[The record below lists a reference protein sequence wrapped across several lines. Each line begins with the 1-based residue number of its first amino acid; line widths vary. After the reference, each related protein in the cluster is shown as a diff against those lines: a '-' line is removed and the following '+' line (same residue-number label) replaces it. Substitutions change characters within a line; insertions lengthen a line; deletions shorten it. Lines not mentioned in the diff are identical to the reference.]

1 MNKIIGML
9 NEHIQCSA
17 VTSIQM
23 DHHSSVFWWW
33 VY

>member
-1 MNKIIGML
+1 V

-23 DHHSSVFWWW
+23 DHHSSVFWWC

>member
-1 MNKIIGML
+1 V
-9 NEHIQCSA
+9 NEHIQSSA